1 MNYFEFN
8 IEINLELFFCS
19 NFLERFETFHEAQ
32 LATDQ
37 YEGQD
42 RTSYLGKDFFLLCWE
57 LARTNFVPN

>member
-8 IEINLELFFCS
+8 IEINLDLFFCS

-42 RTSYLGKDFFLLCWE
+42 RTSYSGKDFFL
-57 LARTNFVPN
+57 